1 MNAAPDAGDHSD
13 PTRVITRRAV
23 AITVDALL
31 ITFLPVLTV
40 LVVGHA
46 ATVHEC
52 PDRLAKGH
60 TCVAWRGNG
69 VVVENR
75 AILLFVGCFL
85 LLYVVVFVVVQGRTG
100 ASPGKALLGVRV
112 IDRQGRKPGFARSAV
127 RALAWVIDGISLLVP
142 IALWSAWF
150 TPGHRRVGDLLAGTF
165 VVRQPSEEHA
175 EGRSE
180 GTTGPGPDHAIG
192 GYTATP
198 SGR

>member
-1 MNAAPDAGDHSD
+1 MNAATDAPEQPD

-23 AITVDALL
+23 AIVIDALL
-31 ITFLPVLTV
+31 ITLLPVVTV

-52 PDRLAKGH
+52 PDPLPKGH

-69 VVVENR
+69 VTVENR
-75 AILLFVGCFL
+75 SMLLFVGCFL
-85 LLYVVVFVVVQGRTG
+85 LLYLVVFVLVQGRTG

-112 IDRQGRKPGFARSAV
+112 IDRHGRTPGFARSTV

-142 IALWSAWF
+142 IALWTAWF

-165 VVRQPSEEHA
+165 VVRHHSEA
-175 EGRSE
+175 RSRA
-180 GTTGPGPDHAIG
+180 HQ
-192 GYTATP
+192 
-198 SGR
+198 